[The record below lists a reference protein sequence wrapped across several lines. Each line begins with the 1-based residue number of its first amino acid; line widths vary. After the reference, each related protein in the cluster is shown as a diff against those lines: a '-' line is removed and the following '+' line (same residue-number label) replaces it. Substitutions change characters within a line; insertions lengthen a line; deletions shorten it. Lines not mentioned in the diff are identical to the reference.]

1 MNPPH
6 KHRVLGVDD
15 DSLVRDAYRAF
26 FAQQPD
32 FDLVGEARDG
42 REAEEVYARV
52 RPDVVL
58 MDLQMPITAGIEAT
72 RAICHRWPGACIVAM
87 TTFTTREYVVAALRA
102 GASGY
107 VVKGASGPQLLAA
120 LRQALAG
127 DMPLSSGV
135 RRELVSSLVEEGPD
149 GLPAREHGLTP
160 REVELVHWLAHG
172 LTNSQI
178 ARRMNVSEGSIKQ
191 YVARVSEKLG
201 VASRTQVLVRVIQLG
216 IVDPQALPPIST

>member
-1 MNPPH
+1 MGTANGVH
-6 KHRVLGVDD
+6 HLAISTGDMKAQLTFFTEVLGAELKALYWMHGVQDTFHGF
-15 DSLVRDAYRAF
+15 VRLNDTSYISF
-26 FAQQPD
+26 VQGPQ
-32 FDLVGEARDG
+32 
-42 REAEEVYARV
+42 
-52 RPDVVL
+52 
-58 MDLQMPITAGIEAT
+58 TAGIEAT

-135 RRELVSSLVEEGPD
+135 RRELVSSLVEEGLD